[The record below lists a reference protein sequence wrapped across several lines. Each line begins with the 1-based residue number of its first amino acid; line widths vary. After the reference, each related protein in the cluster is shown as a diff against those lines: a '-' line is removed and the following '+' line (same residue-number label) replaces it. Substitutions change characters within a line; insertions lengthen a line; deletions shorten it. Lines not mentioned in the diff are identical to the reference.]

1 VALLPVSGL
10 VTMNIEDAVKAAIA
24 IGPKVVV
31 PMHQNRANPTRFRE
45 KMISAAPGIKV
56 VLMKAGDELTV

>member
-1 VALLPVSGL
+1 
-10 VTMNIEDAVKAAIA
+10 
-24 IGPKVVV
+24 
-31 PMHQNRANPTRFRE
+31 MHQNRADPTRFRE